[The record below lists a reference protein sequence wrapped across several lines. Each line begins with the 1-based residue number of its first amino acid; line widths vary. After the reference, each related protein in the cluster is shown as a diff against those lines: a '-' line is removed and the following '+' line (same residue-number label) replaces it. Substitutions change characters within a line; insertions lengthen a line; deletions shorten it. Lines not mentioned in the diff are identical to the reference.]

1 MGSNKRSDNKV
12 RFQLISEEDEEVNDA
27 GGQSQES
34 NAELGDVFDD
44 VNKKDDTTATSAP
57 DITESNVKE
66 DDES

>member
-12 RFQLISEEDEEVNDA
+12 RFQLINEEDEEVNDA
-27 GGQSQES
+27 EGQSQES
-34 NAELGDVFDD
+34 NTELGDVFDD
-44 VNKKDDTTATSAP
+44 FNKKDDTTTTSAP